1 LIRHLRL
8 PKLREDARQAQNVTL
23 KDLEK
28 LPPPL
33 PENPVIELLRLLT
46 AFSTEM
52 KQWIDASEGH
62 EALVQIFKSA
72 SADFKNDIFRTAPN
86 FRPFKDADEEHRLT
100 QPTIFDSGAAYEDPN
115 EPEQNIDPMF
125 LTDVREYI
133 DK

>member
-1 LIRHLRL
+1 
-8 PKLREDARQAQNVTL
+8 LREDARQAQNLTL

-28 LPPPL
+28 LPHPL

-62 EALVQIFKSA
+62 EALVRIFRRA
-72 SADFKNDIFRTAPN
+72 SADFKDDIFRTAPN

-100 QPTIFDSGAAYEDPN
+100 PPTISDSAYEDPN